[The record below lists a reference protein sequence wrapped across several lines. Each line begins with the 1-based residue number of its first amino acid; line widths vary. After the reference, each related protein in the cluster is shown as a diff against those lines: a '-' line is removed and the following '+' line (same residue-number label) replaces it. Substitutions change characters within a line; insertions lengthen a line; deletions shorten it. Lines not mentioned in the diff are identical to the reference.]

1 MKHNI
6 ISHQFQHNS
15 LSFDSSTRLLLLEN
29 MQHEQHNRSLSLA
42 IPDNFVP
49 KLKPKKNYKCPSPV
63 ALTTLTSM
71 RKKYLSYQ
79 TIPTQLSL
87 SFDGDESTLNLDD
100 ELQNNTLRLSSKDDS
115 FYCNID
121 NLLKD
126 YSVHNNKQK
135 SKNKRINSA
144 NISNC
149 KKRNSLSFEF
159 WSMEKERTSSIL
171 GFLEKTVEENN

>member
-1 MKHNI
+1 MKHN

-15 LSFDSSTRLLLLEN
+15 LSFDSTTRLSLLEN
-29 MQHEQHNRSLSLA
+29 MQHELHNRSLSLV

-49 KLKPKKNYKCPSPV
+49 KLKPKKNNKCPSPV
-63 ALTTLTSM
+63 VLTTLTSVS
-71 RKKYLSYQ
+71 KKYLSYQ

-100 ELQNNTLRLSSKDDS
+100 ELQNNSLRLSSKDDS

-135 SKNKRINSA
+135 GKNKRINSA

-149 KKRNSLSFEF
+149 KKRKSLSLEF